1 MGWRE
6 ARGMLGKI
14 QVLPA
19 VRVATSLPQKLP
31 AAWEPPFSMKTTLR
45 IALLLTLSPLV
56 SIFTTSCQEG
66 RTEAL
71 TRRQERMDARA
82 SARQE
87 RWAIRGE
94 HMDARARGTLDS
106 W

>member
-1 MGWRE
+1 
-6 ARGMLGKI
+6 
-14 QVLPA
+14 
-19 VRVATSLPQKLP
+19 
-31 AAWEPPFSMKTTLR
+31 MKTTLR
-45 IALLLTLSPLV
+45 VIAILALSPLV
-56 SIFTTSCQEG
+56 LIFTTGCQEG